1 MKFVIT
7 PKICM
12 KVFLDSSV
20 IIAALLSPEGGSA
33 QIFEF
38 CEAGVLKGY
47 ISKDVKKE
55 CEEVIKRKFPEAET
69 DFKKLLKIVHL
80 KLMKN
85 VKPTFLRNA
94 KSWISHPKD
103 SKILAAAKQ
112 AEVNY
117 LLTLD
122 IKHFI
127 KDPHVSEKANIKI
140 LTPGDFLKI
149 FRKELN

>member
-1 MKFVIT
+1 
-7 PKICM
+7 M

-20 IIAALLSPEGGSA
+20 IIAALLSAEGGSA
-33 QIFEF
+33 QIIEF
-38 CEAGVLKGY
+38 CEANVLQGY
-47 ISKDVKKE
+47 ISMDVKRE
-55 CEEVIKRKFPEAET
+55 CEEVIKRKFPEAERS
-69 DFKKLLKIVHL
+69 FKKLIKIGRLKIVKRIKP
-80 KLMKN
+80 KL
-85 VKPTFLRNA
+85 LRNA
-94 KSWISHPKD
+94 KNWMEYLKD

-140 LTPGDFLKI
+140 LTPGDFLKF